1 MKNKQNEITSSC
13 IVGTS
18 KFVMHKISSPLSF
31 SRVCLCSSSVCAFV
45 MLISLQTS
53 ILTTDSDLSQDAFQ
67 PSQYSFTFLAYEHFT
82 TFYELPDSDTFDSI
96 LLPYKRILHF
106 FLHFFFR
113 MKISSIITWLL
124 RWENIRQLLLRCSL
138 KYVCSCDVLSPF
150 WNENVLFK
158 KQLPSWVNWNK
169 SKK

>member
-1 MKNKQNEITSSC
+1 MKNKQKEITSSC

-31 SRVCLCSSSVCAFV
+31 YSVCLCSSSVCAFV

-67 PSQYSFTFLAYEHFT
+67 PSQYPFTFLAYEHFT

-106 FLHFFFR
+106 FYIFSLEWRFHLSSR
-113 MKISSIITWLL
+113 DYWCRKIIG
-124 RWENIRQLLLRCSL
+124 N
-138 KYVCSCDVLSPF
+138 YYYDVR
-150 WNENVLFK
+150 
-158 KQLPSWVNWNK
+158 
-169 SKK
+169 

>member
-31 SRVCLCSSSVCAFV
+31 SRVCLCLSSVCAFV

-82 TFYELPDSDTFDSI
+82 TFYELPFSDTFDSL
-96 LLPYKRILHF
+96 LLPY
-106 FLHFFFR
+106 
-113 MKISSIITWLL
+113 
-124 RWENIRQLLLRCSL
+124 
-138 KYVCSCDVLSPF
+138 
-150 WNENVLFK
+150 
-158 KQLPSWVNWNK
+158 
-169 SKK
+169 

>member
-13 IVGTS
+13 IVRTS
-18 KFVMHKISSPLSF
+18 IFVMHKMSSPLSF

-82 TFYELPDSDTFDSI
+82 TFYSLIPTTLILFYCLINDYSI
-96 LLPYKRILHF
+96 
-106 FLHFFFR
+106 FFFYIFSLEWR
-113 MKISSIITWLL
+113 FHLSSRDYWGGKIIG
-124 RWENIRQLLLRCSL
+124 N
-138 KYVCSCDVLSPF
+138 YYYDVR
-150 WNENVLFK
+150 
-158 KQLPSWVNWNK
+158 
-169 SKK
+169 

>member
-18 KFVMHKISSPLSF
+18 KFAMHKISSPLSF

-67 PSQYSFTFLAYEHFT
+67 LSQYSFTFLAYEHFT
-82 TFYELPDSDTFDSI
+82 TFYELPFSDTFDSL
-96 LLPYKRILHF
+96 LLPYKRVLHF
-106 FLHFFFR
+106 LFTFF
-113 MKISSIITWLL
+113 
-124 RWENIRQLLLRCSL
+124 SL
-138 KYVCSCDVLSPF
+138 
-150 WNENVLFK
+150 
-158 KQLPSWVNWNK
+158 
-169 SKK
+169 